1 MTGTT
6 LRRTQAQDARVLV
19 FEDNL
24 LMFNVVCKMLQTAG
38 VSSQN
43 CEWKANGLCV
53 TKYVQEHVN
62 HSFDL
67 VLMDIGLPH
76 LDGYSVLAEL
86 RAMSDFQD
94 VPIIAVTGN
103 VTPENM
109 RRAKASG
116 FNGFLGKPL
125 DKNRFSGQIERI
137 LNGIEVWENI

>member
-1 MTGTT
+1 MNSVM
-6 LRRTQAQDARVLV
+6 LRKTQAEEARVLV

-24 LMFNVVCKMLQTAG
+24 LMFNVVCKMLLTAG
-38 VSSQN
+38 ISSQH
-43 CEWKANGLCV
+43 CEWKPNGLSV
-53 TKYVQEHVN
+53 TKFVQEHVN
-62 HSFDL
+62 HGFDL

-86 RAMSDFQD
+86 RTLTEFND

-125 DKNRFSGQIERI
+125 DKNRFPAQIERI
-137 LNGIEVWENI
+137 LNGIEVWENT